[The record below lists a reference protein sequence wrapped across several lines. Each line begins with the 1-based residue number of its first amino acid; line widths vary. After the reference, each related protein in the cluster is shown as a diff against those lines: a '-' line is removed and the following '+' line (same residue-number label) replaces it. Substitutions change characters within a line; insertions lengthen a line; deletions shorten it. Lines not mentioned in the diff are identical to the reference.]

1 MVFAKKGA
9 PRYDGG
15 VHRVKALKTH
25 QGGALTMKFKQSHGQ
40 NQRIERITTSHLIIG
55 IDMAKERHV
64 AQATNFRGI
73 VLSNRHLTFTNEQE
87 GFIKLERWMNG
98 LQQKHRLKN
107 LIIGMEPTGHY
118 WFNLANWL
126 LDLGINVVLVNPAT
140 TKRNKENRD
149 NTPSKSDP
157 KDALVIADVVS
168 RGYYS
173 DYKRQGHV
181 FQRLKTI
188 MSDREFWITNSVRLQ
203 NRIIR
208 WLDIRFPEYPSV
220 FKDWTCPRSM
230 ATLKE
235 FPTPL
240 DLQSLTVE
248 EVIQRWKKH
257 MKRPGGV
264 TGIQRASYLLHEA
277 KQSIGDTTALEE
289 AKQDLQR
296 LLEQFERID
305 EILDK
310 IEYEI
315 ITLLGEIPLAEQIR
329 SIKGLGPIFTAAI
342 LAGAGDLKQYAHGRQ
357 LLRRAGLNLAE
368 STSGKRKGQ
377 IILSKRGDATL
388 RKYMYLA
395 TTQLVANNPAFKQWH
410 EHNVQNKHM
419 KKQRSI
425 FKLLGKLARILIG
438 IVHHGEN
445 FSPEKAASVYDQAA

>member
-1 MVFAKKGA
+1 
-9 PRYDGG
+9 
-15 VHRVKALKTH
+15 
-25 QGGALTMKFKQSHGQ
+25 MKFKQTLGQ
-40 NQRIERITTSHLIIG
+40 NQRIEKITPSHLVVG

-73 VLSNRHLTFTNEQE
+73 VLSNRHLTFINDLD
-87 GFIKLERWMNG
+87 GFEKLERWMNG
-98 LQQKHRLKN
+98 LQQKHRLNN

-126 LDLGINVVLVNPAT
+126 LDKGINVVLVNPAT

-173 DYKRQGHV
+173 DYKRQEHV

-220 FKDWTCPRSM
+220 FKDWTCQRSL

-240 DLQSLTVE
+240 DVQSLTVE
-248 EVIQRWKKH
+248 DVIQRWKKH
-257 MKRPGGV
+257 MKRPGGA
-264 TGIQRASYLLHEA
+264 TGIQRASHLIYEA
-277 KQSIGDTTALEE
+277 KQSIGDTTALAE

-296 LLEQFERID
+296 LLEQYERIV
-305 EILDK
+305 EMLDK
-310 IEYEI
+310 IEKSI
-315 ITLLGEIPLAEQIR
+315 LALLGEIPMAEQMR

-342 LAGAGDLKQYAHGRQ
+342 LAGAGDLKLYAHGRQ

-377 IILSKRGDATL
+377 IILSKRGDAIL

-395 TTQLVANNPAFKQWH
+395 TTQLVANNPSFKQWH

-419 KKQRSI
+419 KKHRSI
-425 FKLLGKLARILIG
+425 LKLVGKLARVLIG
-438 IVHHGEN
+438 IIHHRES
-445 FSPEKAASVYDQAA
+445 FSPDKAAPIYERAA